1 MSAILGIYDA
11 AGGVIVANAAGVT
24 NLAYTIPTGGAGN
37 YYARVTAAV
46 GTAGLFAQYILNI
59 DLSDNR
65 PTAVASVSL
74 PPDGGTATAYAWLVW
89 MHGQTR
95 RPPFWIP
102 PDCEERLTRAD
113 DAARFTTHPV
123 TPRPASDG
131 LDLPEY
137 LRRTPPRPRS

>member
-1 MSAILGIYDA
+1 MSSTLTIPVRWFVDDMSAALHQ
-11 AGGVIVANAAGVT
+11 
-24 NLAYTIPTGGAGN
+24 LAHTTDDTDEGPRRGCSIA
-37 YYARVTAAV
+37 
-46 GTAGLFAQYILNI
+46 
-59 DLSDNR
+59 DLSKLR
-65 PTAVASVSL
+65 PAFA
-74 PPDGGTATAYAWLVW
+74 DGGTATAYAWLVW